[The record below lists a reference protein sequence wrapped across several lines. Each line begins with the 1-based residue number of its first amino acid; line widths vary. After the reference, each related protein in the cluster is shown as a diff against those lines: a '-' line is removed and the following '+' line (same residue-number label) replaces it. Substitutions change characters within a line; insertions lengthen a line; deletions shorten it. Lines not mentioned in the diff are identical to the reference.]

1 MQIVF
6 LVISIL
12 TTLLF
17 LHQSV
22 YLLVG
27 LFHKP
32 KTFKKAK
39 ENRYAVLISARN
51 EDNVIGHLLNSINLQ
66 SYPSELVDIY
76 VVADNCQDNTAE
88 VSRSCGATVFE
99 RFNTE
104 KVGKG
109 YALDFLLDN
118 IKKLKGEDFYDGF
131 FVFDADNILEP
142 DFIEQMNYT
151 FSAGY
156 KIITSYRNSK
166 NYDTNW
172 ITSGYAMW
180 FLREARYVNKARMIM
195 NTSCAISG
203 TGFLFHKD
211 ILKRRGGWKCYL
223 LTEDIEFTIANVIEG
238 EKVGYCHNA
247 MLYDEQPETFRQSW
261 NQRLRW
267 ARGFLEV
274 FFHYG
279 LKLIGR
285 IFKNK
290 SKNRFSCFD
299 LFSVIAPLTIITI
312 ACILLFGVGLAIDLI
327 NGTFDLQ
334 SCLTTVLTTL
344 SASYLG
350 YFFIGLVT
358 VITEWKAIN
367 ATAPRKIIFLF
378 TFPLYMATWIPI
390 GFVALFKKNIE
401 WKPIKHCVSKDINEI
416 KNCDKTKK

>member
-6 LVISIL
+6 LIISIL

-17 LHQSV
+17 VHQSV

-32 KTFKKAK
+32 KTFKEAK

-76 VVADNCQDNTAE
+76 VVADNCQDKTAE
-88 VSRSCGATVFE
+88 VSRKCGATVFE
-99 RFNTE
+99 RFDTE

-118 IKKLKGEDFYDGF
+118 IKKLKGEDFYDGY

-180 FLREARYVNKARMIM
+180 FLRNI
-195 NTSCAISG
+195 
-203 TGFLFHKD
+203 
-211 ILKRRGGWKCYL
+211 
-223 LTEDIEFTIANVIEG
+223 
-238 EKVGYCHNA
+238 
-247 MLYDEQPETFRQSW
+247 P
-261 NQRLRW
+261 
-267 ARGFLEV
+267 
-274 FFHYG
+274 
-279 LKLIGR
+279 
-285 IFKNK
+285 
-290 SKNRFSCFD
+290 
-299 LFSVIAPLTIITI
+299 IIT
-312 ACILLFGVGLAIDLI
+312 FI
-327 NGTFDLQ
+327 NKMDR
-334 SCLTTVLTTL
+334 
-344 SASYLG
+344 
-350 YFFIGLVT
+350 
-358 VITEWKAIN
+358 E
-367 ATAPRKIIFLF
+367 
-378 TFPLYMATWIPI
+378 
-390 GFVALFKKNIE
+390 
-401 WKPIKHCVSKDINEI
+401 SKDPFELLASG
-416 KNCDKTKK
+416 